1 MLLER
6 REDFF
11 RSFRELQRE
20 IDRIFD
26 DFFRMGPRE
35 TGGRFVPDVDIYETE
50 NDLVIELDVPGLKKD
65 DIKIS
70 VQDGI
75 LVISGEKRIERDE
88 KKKNYMIVERCFG
101 KFERAFNL
109 PDYVDAEKIKAK
121 YENGVLMINIP
132 KKEGKK
138 KKVIDVKIE

>member
-1 MLLER
+1 
-6 REDFF
+6 
-11 RSFRELQRE
+11 
-20 IDRIFD
+20 
-26 DFFRMGPRE
+26 MGPRE

-75 LVISGEKRIERDE
+75 LVISGEKKIERDE

-121 YENGVLMINIP
+121 YENGVLVINIP
-132 KKEGKK
+132 KKEEKK

>member
-11 RSFRELQRE
+11 RPFRELQKE

-50 NDLVIELDVPGLKKD
+50 NDLIIELDVPGLKKD
-65 DIKIS
+65 DIKIT
-70 VQDGI
+70 VQDG
-75 LVISGEKRIERDE
+75 
-88 KKKNYMIVERCFG
+88 
-101 KFERAFNL
+101 
-109 PDYVDAEKIKAK
+109 
-121 YENGVLMINIP
+121 
-132 KKEGKK
+132 
-138 KKVIDVKIE
+138 